1 MINGHQDVDT
11 TICGC
16 ACTFFNLVVSQ
27 QHLMAGSG
35 GPIIFTTLSNAI
47 LMLRVLAVY
56 NYNRYRKWTLR
67 NDSSV

>member
-1 MINGHQDVDT
+1 MVIKMSTLLYV
-11 TICGC
+11 
-16 ACTFFNLVVSQ
+16 AVLVRFSNLVVSQ
-27 QHLMAGSG
+27 HLMADSG